1 MSAIKSVAVVGG
13 GWAGCAAA
21 LELARG
27 GVRVTLYEAQR
38 TLGGRARALQVGG
51 TTLDNG
57 QHIMLGAYS
66 ETLRVM
72 RRAGMNASRAFLR
85 LPLQMRY
92 PEGAGGM
99 DFAAP
104 RLPAPFHLA
113 WALLRAR
120 GLDKADKLAL
130 ARFTTSA
137 RWMGWTLDQ
146 DCTVAEL
153 LDRFEQTGRLVNLLW
168 RPLCIAALN
177 TPPDKASARVFLHVL
192 GDSLGAR
199 RAASDM
205 LLPRTDLTTAF
216 PAAAARQV
224 EKRGGTV
231 HTGARVESI
240 APESGRWQLCVS
252 GGAVGGVLNET
263 VDAVVLATSPP
274 AAAALVGQLE
284 GAGDLATRLGSF
296 TYEPITTCYLQ
307 YGREVRLRRPF
318 YALLD
323 DTASDRFGQFVFDRG
338 QLEPQHAGLLAVVA
352 SASGSAAALEQDLLA
367 QAMAIQLSEA
377 FGMPGLASPEWA
389 RVITEKR
396 ATFACVP
403 ALVRPANATAL
414 PGLVLAGDYTES
426 KYPATLE
433 TAVRSGL
440 AAARLLVRRR

>member
-1 MSAIKSVAVVGG
+1 MSAIETVAVVGG

-21 LELARG
+21 LELARA
-27 GVRVTLYEAQR
+27 GVRVTLFEAQR
-38 TLGGRARALQVGG
+38 TLGGRARSLQVGG
-51 TTLDNG
+51 ATLDNG

-66 ETLRVM
+66 ETLRLM
-72 RRAGMNASRAFLR
+72 RRAGLRESRGFLR

-92 PEGAGGM
+92 PEGSGGI

-120 GLDKADKLAL
+120 GLDRADRLAL

-137 RWMGWTLDQ
+137 RWMGWTLDH
-146 DCTVAEL
+146 DCTVSEL
-153 LDRFEQTGRLVNLLW
+153 LDRFEQTGRVVNLLW

-177 TPPDKASARVFLHVL
+177 TAPEKASARVFLQVL

-205 LLPRTDLTTAF
+205 LLPRTDLTAAF
-216 PAAAARQV
+216 PSAAARYI
-224 EKRGGTV
+224 EKRGGAV
-231 HTGARVESI
+231 HAGARVESI
-240 APESGRWQLCVS
+240 APEAGRWQLCVS
-252 GGAVGGVLNET
+252 GGAVGGVLNVA
-263 VDAVVLATSPP
+263 VDAVVLATSPN
-274 AAAALVGQLE
+274 AAAALVRGLE
-284 GAGDLATRLGSF
+284 GMGGLAAQLDAF

-307 YGREVRLRRPF
+307 YGRELRLARPF
-318 YALLD
+318 YALQD
-323 DTASDRFGQFVFDRG
+323 DAANGRFGQFVFDRG

-377 FGMPGLASPEWA
+377 FAQPGLAAPGWS

-403 ALVRPANATAL
+403 GLARPSNATAL
-414 PGLVLAGDYTES
+414 PGLVLAGDYTDS

-433 TAVRSGL
+433 TAVRSGV
-440 AAARLLVRRR
+440 ACARLLARRR